1 VNTLTSNL
9 SKQYNPVDEE
19 DEFNKE
25 SGLISERTSVAEF
38 EMLEK
43 QCI

>member
-1 VNTLTSNL
+1 M
-9 SKQYNPVDEE
+9 YNPVDEE

-25 SGLISERTSVAEF
+25 GVVSDRTSVAEF

-43 QCI
+43 QCN